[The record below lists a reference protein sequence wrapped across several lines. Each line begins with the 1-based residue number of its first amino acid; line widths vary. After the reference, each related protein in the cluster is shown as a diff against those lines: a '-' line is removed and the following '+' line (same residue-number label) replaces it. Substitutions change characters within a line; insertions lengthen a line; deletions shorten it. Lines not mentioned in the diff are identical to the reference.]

1 MLYLLLWRRVS
12 ESEIV
17 ARFPDLP
24 LMAVLNVTR
33 YHTFRTAAASLTAL
47 AISLIVGPWM
57 IRKLRDF
64 QIGQVIRQEG
74 PESHRA
80 KAGTPTMGG
89 LLIVSSVLI
98 PTLLWVDLANSY
110 VLIAMAAMLGFG
122 AVGFLDDY
130 LKIVRRSHHGLIPRY
145 KMGGQMLVALAVG
158 GSVLWMAEQ
167 NPPLYNT
174 RLIFPFFKTLI
185 PDLGYMYLAFAAFI
199 LVAWSNAVNLTDG
212 LDGLAISTFGVAAA
226 TFTALC
232 YVISNKVF
240 ADYLL
245 LVRFPGTDELTIFCG
260 ALTGASLGFLWYN
273 SFPAE
278 IFMGDVGSLALG
290 GALATVSVLIKQELL
305 LVIVGG
311 VFVMEAASVVI
322 QVASFKLTGKRVFK
336 MSPLHHHFE
345 LSGWSEPKIIA
356 RFLILAIIFALFSL
370 TTLKLR

>member
-1 MLYLLLWRRVS
+1 MLFHLLPRFDEVAYLG
-12 ESEIV
+12 
-17 ARFPDLP
+17 
-24 LMAVLNVTR
+24 VLNVTR
-33 YHTFRTAAASLTAL
+33 YITFRTAAASLTAL
-47 AISLIVGPWM
+47 AISLLLGPWM
-57 IRKLRDF
+57 IRRLREF
-64 QIGQVIRQEG
+64 QIGQIIRQEG
-74 PESHRA
+74 PQSHRA

-89 LLIVSSVLI
+89 LLILSSALV
-98 PTLLWVDLANSY
+98 PTLLWADLTNPYIWIA
-110 VLIAMAAMLGFG
+110 VLATAGFG
-122 AVGFLDDY
+122 AVGFADDY

-145 KMGGQMLVALAVG
+145 KMGGQVVVAIGVGLAVIY
-158 GSVLWMAEQ
+158 LAQQ

-174 RLIFPFFKTLI
+174 RLIFPFFKNLI
-185 PDLGYMYLAFAAFI
+185 PDLGLMYLPFAVFV

-226 TFTALC
+226 AFTALA
-232 YVISNKVF
+232 YVTGHAVL
-240 ADYLL
+240 ADYLD
-245 LVRFPGTDELTIFCG
+245 LVRFSPAGELTIFCG
-260 ALTGASLGFLWYN
+260 ALVGASLGFLWYN
-273 SFPAE
+273 SYPAE

-311 VFVMEAASVVI
+311 IFVMEAASVVI

-356 RFLILAIIFALFSL
+356 RFLIMGIIFALFSM